1 MNYREASVDVI
12 VVGVGPRS
20 VAPGREDTEREQR
33 DHESTRH
40 RGAVL
45 ARDLVFV
52 VLLGVIAP
60 AAGIGLLYLLRQA
73 GVASLGPRP
82 AGALPLEQLASADAQ
97 PLARMALA
105 WLPVGLAVGAL
116 IAAFTRTSRAWSLA
130 LMTLVAAIVLVTSG
144 GVSESVEN
152 NESLTAHLAAPL
164 GLAGT
169 WVSLVLLVI
178 GALVGARLAG
188 AGRRAPSAA

>member
-1 MNYREASVDVI
+1 V
-12 VVGVGPRS
+12 
-20 VAPGREDTEREQR
+20 
-33 DHESTRH
+33 
-40 RGAVL
+40 
-45 ARDLVFV
+45 VFV

-60 AAGIGLLYLLRQA
+60 VAGIGLLYLLREA
-73 GVASLGPRP
+73 GIANFGPRP

-116 IAAFTRTSRAWSLA
+116 IAAFTQMSRAFSLA
-130 LMTLVAAIVLVTSG
+130 LMMLVAAIVLVTSG

-152 NESLTAHLAAPL
+152 NEPLTSHLAAPL

-169 WVSLVLLVI
+169 WVAFVLLVI
-178 GALVGARLAG
+178 GALVGAWLA
-188 AGRRAPSAA
+188 AATARAPSAR

>member
-1 MNYREASVDVI
+1 
-12 VVGVGPRS
+12 
-20 VAPGREDTEREQR
+20 
-33 DHESTRH
+33 
-40 RGAVL
+40 
-45 ARDLVFV
+45 V

-60 AAGIGLLYLLRQA
+60 VAGIGLLYLLRQA
-73 GVASLGPRP
+73 GVANLGPRP

-116 IAAFTRTSRAWSLA
+116 VAAFTRSSRALLLA
-130 LMTLVAAIVLVTSG
+130 LMLLVAAIVLVTSG

-152 NESLTAHLAAPL
+152 NESLTQHLISPV

-169 WVSLVLLVI
+169 WVSLALLVI
-178 GALVGARLAG
+178 GALVGARVA
-188 AGRRAPSAA
+188 AAAPRAPSAA